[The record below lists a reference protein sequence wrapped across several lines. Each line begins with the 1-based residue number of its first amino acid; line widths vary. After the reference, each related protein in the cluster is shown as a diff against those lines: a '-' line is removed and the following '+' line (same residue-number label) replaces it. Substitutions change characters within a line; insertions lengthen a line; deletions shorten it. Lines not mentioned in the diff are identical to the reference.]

1 MENETNTLQVIDNT
15 NGLIVLDSINKLL
28 DVKISNELVTSEEFV
43 NGYTNLIAVSKYLE
57 DLKKN
62 LDAGIKD
69 FLKTQY
75 LETGDATIESNGY
88 KYTYIPE
95 TVRESLDT
103 KNLKANDPELYK
115 KYVKISNVSDSLR
128 VTKKDK

>member
-1 MENETNTLQVIDNT
+1 MENEKNTLQVIDNT
-15 NGLIVLDSINKLL
+15 NGLVVLDSINKLL

-62 LDAGIKD
+62 LDASIKE
-69 FLKTQY
+69 FLKEQY
-75 LETGDATIESNGY
+75 FETGDASVESNGY

-95 TVRESLDT
+95 TVRETLDT
-103 KNLKANDPELYK
+103 KTLKANDPELYK
-115 KYVKISNVSDSLR
+115 KYVKVSNVADSMR

>member
-1 MENETNTLQVIDNT
+1 MENEQNTLQVIDNT
-15 NGLIVLDSINKLL
+15 NGLVVLDSINKLL
-28 DVKISNELVTSEEFV
+28 NVKISNELVTSDEFV

-62 LDAGIKD
+62 LDTSIKE
-69 FLKTQY
+69 FLKEQY
-75 LETGDATIESNGY
+75 FETGDTSVESNGY

-103 KNLKANDPELYK
+103 KSLKANDPELYK